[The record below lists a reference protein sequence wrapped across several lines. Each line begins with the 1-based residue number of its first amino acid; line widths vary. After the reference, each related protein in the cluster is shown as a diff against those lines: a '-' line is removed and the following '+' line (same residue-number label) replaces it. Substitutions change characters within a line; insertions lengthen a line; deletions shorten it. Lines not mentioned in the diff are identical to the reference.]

1 VGAVTVR
8 GGFADYRLDVPPDVA
23 AAAAGRTTV
32 EVRLMCTTWTPKAVL
47 GGSDDRELGV
57 MLDRIRIE

>member
-1 VGAVTVR
+1 
-8 GGFADYRLDVPPDVA
+8 LPPDVA
-23 AAAAGRTTV
+23 AAAAGRPTA
-32 EVRLMCTTWTPKAVL
+32 EVRLMCETWTPKTVL